1 MAIITF
7 PDIRPTVCTWGLRS
21 NTESF
26 TSPLNGA
33 VQTAGRPGAR
43 WKATLEFGMLNLQQ
57 GRDLQAFLV
66 AMDGMAGRCYLP
78 NHDRPGAGANASVA
92 GAGQVGTV
100 LNVTGAANRV
110 YLAGDYFIVNGEYK
124 MLTATVTANA
134 SGAAALSFGPMLR
147 ASPANGA
154 TVTFTN
160 PTPLMMLDQSEF
172 SMPRISGPRYS
183 AVTVPLIE
191 VFA

>member
-1 MAIITF
+1 MPILTF

-21 NTESF
+21 NTETF
-26 TSPLNGA
+26 VSPLNGA
-33 VQTAGRPGAR
+33 IQTAGRPGSR
-43 WKATLEFGMLNLQQ
+43 WKATLEFGRLTLQQ

-66 AMDGMAGRCYLP
+66 AMDGMAGRCYLT
-78 NHDRPGAGANASVA
+78 NHDRPGTGASATVN
-92 GAGQVGTV
+92 GAEQIGTV

-110 YLAGDYFIVNGEYK
+110 YQAGDYFMVNNEYK
-124 MLTATVTANA
+124 MLTATVTANGA
-134 SGAAALSFGPMLR
+134 GAAALQFGPMLR

-172 SMPRISGPRYS
+172 AMPRISGPRYS
-183 AVTVPLIE
+183 AITVPFVEI
-191 VFA
+191 FA